1 MSNTKVQNQK
11 VVRLNDKAYMINAFK
26 GLTGWS
32 YLPRLTK
39 YVFPFIGFMLNEGKG
54 DEEVVEQLVNLL
66 TGENAKE
73 VEQLIIDMVS
83 DIQVDNSRIDFDNE
97 FTQNYDSLI
106 LLFVEVIKLNYLE
119 SFQRLVTNLP
129 KE

>member
-39 YVFPFIGFMLNEGKG
+39 YVFPFIGFMINEGKG

-106 LLFVEVIKLNYLE
+106 SLFVEVIKLNYLE